1 MHEFEEAGKDDEK
14 GRFIR
19 SIIPTFF
26 VANWLEISKQQK
38 NGFRI
43 RILKPLCLQSE
54 AVTKVTALFYAKTML
69 GFLTPMRK
77 PNDLKIMNL

>member
-1 MHEFEEAGKDDEK
+1 MHEFKKAGKDDEK
-14 GRFIR
+14 GRFIQ

-54 AVTKVTALFYAKTML
+54 MTSHIGETSFLLLSIVFAKIIL
-69 GFLTPMRK
+69 
-77 PNDLKIMNL
+77 

>member
-1 MHEFEEAGKDDEK
+1 MHEFKEVGKDDEK
-14 GRFIR
+14 GRSIR

-54 AVTKVTALFYAKTML
+54 EPVKT
-69 GFLTPMRK
+69 GSH
-77 PNDLKIMNL
+77 NS